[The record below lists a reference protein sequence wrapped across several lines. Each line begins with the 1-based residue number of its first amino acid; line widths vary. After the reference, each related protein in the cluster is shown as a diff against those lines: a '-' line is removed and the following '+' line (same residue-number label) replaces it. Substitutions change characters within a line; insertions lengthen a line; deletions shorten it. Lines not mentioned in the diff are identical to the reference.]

1 MLGKKRE
8 DLDKKRKDLGKKR
21 EDLGK
26 KREDLGKKRE
36 DLDKKREDLGKK
48 REDLDKKREDLG
60 KRSLRMSKIPQ
71 NNRRMYDTFIEGA
84 PYDAPAKQKPHDKRS
99 YVDITCP
106 HCLKVFVEIPKEL
119 VPSNKASRCKA
130 HLALCPSYTPP
141 APKEADLAT
150 ELRKAREAHAVE
162 READRL
168 RYEVD
173 QMRYEAQKEEAQRR
187 HEELMAQLRDAN
199 GQLSSVEG
207 QLRDANGQLTSV
219 EGKLSTVE
227 GQLTDVE
234 GQLRFKR
241 QCLTDVR
248 EWGHLREP
256 DNTLVPQLTCR
267 EQAVA
272 AAHQTEVSRMR
283 AELEVLR
290 AAAKEKA
297 PAAVVARALEAD
309 TRMARADAKMA
320 SADAEAEAKVAKMQN
335 DWDAFRAAKFLEV
348 GNANANAS
356 RADSRTESL
365 KRKIQLLV
373 HPDKVPE
380 EARKWATH
388 VFQTVFP
395 ERT

>member
-1 MLGKKRE
+1 MNRKR
-8 DLDKKRKDLGKKR
+8 
-21 EDLGK
+21 
-26 KREDLGKKRE
+26 
-36 DLDKKREDLGKK
+36 
-48 REDLDKKREDLG
+48 
-60 KRSLRMSKIPQ
+60 
-71 NNRRMYDTFIEGA
+71 YDSFAASEPFDAPSRNA
-84 PYDAPAKQKPHDKRS
+84 PYTARS
-99 YVDITCP
+99 YVSLTCP
-106 HCLKVFVEIPKEL
+106 HCNVVFTR
-119 VPSNKASRCKA
+119 VPEERVTANKAGACKA
-130 HLALCPSYTPP
+130 HLAACPNYTPP
-141 APKEADLAT
+141 VPKETDLAA
-150 ELRKAREAHAVE
+150 ELRKAREA

-168 RYEVD
+168 RHEAER
-173 QMRYEAQKEEAQRR
+173 MRYEAEKARSEAEAQRR
-187 HEELMAQLRDAN
+187 HEELMGQLRDAN

-207 QLRDANGQLTSV
+207 
-219 EGKLSTVE
+219 KLSTVEGQLSSVE

-267 EQAVA
+267 EQVVA